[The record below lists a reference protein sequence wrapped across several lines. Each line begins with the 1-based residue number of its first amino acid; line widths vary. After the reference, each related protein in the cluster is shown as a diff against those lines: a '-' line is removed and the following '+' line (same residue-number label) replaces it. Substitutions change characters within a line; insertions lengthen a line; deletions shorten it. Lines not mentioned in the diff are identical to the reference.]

1 MSYWW
6 DAELAPDAMANDD
19 DLTGAGLGL
28 RFEDQR
34 AAEEWLS
41 SFFLDLQDL
50 GVSQVSLFEE
60 DRLVYGPMPLANL

>member
-6 DAELAPDAMANDD
+6 DAELAPGATATED

-28 RFEDQR
+28 RFDDQR

-50 GVSQVSLFEE
+50 GVVQVSLFEV
-60 DRLVYGPMPLANL
+60 DRLVYGPMPLSDV